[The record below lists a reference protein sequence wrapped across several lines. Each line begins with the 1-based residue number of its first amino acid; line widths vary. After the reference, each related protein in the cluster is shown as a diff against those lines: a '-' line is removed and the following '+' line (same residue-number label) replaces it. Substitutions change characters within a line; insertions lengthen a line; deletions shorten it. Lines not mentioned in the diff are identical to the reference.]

1 MSKGEEL
8 IEALIHTAR
17 LCRTLRSELL
27 LKHGLYVGQDTLLRC
42 LDEED
47 GRSMGTLAGLLRV
60 RPPTVTKMV
69 TRMSAQGFIGRKTNP
84 IDSRQ
89 SNVFITEKGA
99 KVMKKI
105 DKAWRKTEKTSLFNV
120 GKKRKKELA
129 KSFQQISENIQDHQS
144 GNANLEV

>member
-27 LKHGLYVGQDTLLRC
+27 LEHGLYAGQDTLLRC

-47 GRSMGTLAGLLRV
+47 GRSMGTLAHHMKV

-69 TRMSAQGFIGRKTNP
+69 TRMAAQGFIERRTSP
-84 IDSRQ
+84 TDSRQ
-89 SNVFITEKGA
+89 SHVFITEKGA
-99 KVMKKI
+99 KVMEQI

-120 GKKRKKELA
+120 GKKRKKELS
-129 KSFQQISENIQDHQS
+129 KSFRQISENIQNHQS
-144 GNANLEV
+144 GNANA